1 MNNYKNLFEI
11 SVKKLKIAGFRNPIS
26 DCRKLFNHCAAS
38 DAYKYTDST
47 LLDKH
52 TNRIFDFAVRRRLSQ
67 EPVSHIIGY
76 KDFWKTRFYVNQ
88 SVLDPRPE
96 TELIVEK
103 VVRLSS
109 SKLSVLDLG
118 TGTGCIA
125 ISIALE
131 KADLEVFA
139 SDISLE
145 ALRVAKFNAKE
156 LGARVSFIHSDWFAN
171 IKNTFDVIV
180 SNPPYVCTSDLISLP
195 LTVQRFEP
203 RLALAAGELGLDC
216 FRKIA
221 SKLNDYLNPGGI
233 GVFEIGFNQ
242 MGAIKNLFETHG
254 FKQIDSFFDLEG
266 KERVVCVKKDA

>member
-1 MNNYKNLFEI
+1 MNNYKNLFGAA
-11 SVKKLKIAGFRNPIS
+11 VKKLKIAGFRNPIS
-26 DCRKLFNHCAAS
+26 DCRKLFDHCAAT
-38 DAYKYTDST
+38 DAYKDSDST
-47 LLDKH
+47 SLDKH

-76 KDFWKTRFYVNQ
+76 RDFWKTRFHVNQ
-88 SVLDPRPE
+88 GVLDPRPE

-103 VVRLSS
+103 VLRLPP

-145 ALRVAKFNAKE
+145 ALRVAKSNAKE
-156 LGARVSFIHSDWFAN
+156 LGARVNFIHSDWFAN
-171 IKNTFDVIV
+171 IRNTFDVIV
-180 SNPPYVCTSDLISLP
+180 SNPPYICTSDLSSLP
-195 LTVQRFEP
+195 LTIQRFEP

-216 FRKIA
+216 FREIA
-221 SKLNDYLNPGGI
+221 SKLNDYLNPGGVGI
-233 GVFEIGFNQ
+233 FEIGFNQ
-242 MGAIKNLFETHG
+242 MELIKGLFAAYG
-254 FKQIDSFFDLEG
+254 FKQIDFFFDLER
-266 KERVVCVKKDA
+266 KERLVCVKKDA

>member
-1 MNNYKNLFEI
+1 MNNYKNLFKT

-26 DCRKLFNHCAAS
+26 DCRKLFNHCVSS
-38 DAYKYTDST
+38 DAYKDFDPTK
-47 LLDKH
+47 LDKH

-103 VVRLSS
+103 VLGLPS

-131 KADLEVFA
+131 RVDLEIFA

-145 ALRVAKFNAKE
+145 ALRVAKFNARE
-156 LGARVSFIHSDWFAN
+156 LGAQVNFIHSDWFAN

-216 FRKIA
+216 LREIA
-221 SKLNDYLNPGGI
+221 SNLNDYLNPGGVGI
-233 GVFEIGFNQ
+233 FEIGFNQ
-242 MGAIKNLFETHG
+242 IGLIKGLFEAYG
-254 FKQIDSFFDLEG
+254 FKQIDFFFDLEM